1 MNADSLLVTKLKT
14 LFGSHWFLPKCQD
27 PTLYISCPSSES
39 HPSCNNSSV
48 LSCPHNLTLLKITH
62 LLFGLFLN
70 LSLSDVFPWLLWGCV
85 NLVRVVEKGRCA
97 LCSVLCQRGSWC
109 CRYLLHLWFTLITWW
124 SWCLLLFS
132 TIFSFIVNRYLE
144 TGTMTRSKF
153 YFSDFSTSFLH
164 LQMSCPR
171 ELLLWSLP
179 IFTKKFSISLCPSTF
194 INWNF
199 ILRESSLFS
208 PP

>member
-1 MNADSLLVTKLKT
+1 MP
-14 LFGSHWFLPKCQD
+14 GSHLVF
-27 PTLYISCPSSES
+27 SCPFPGS
-39 HPSCNNSSV
+39 HPSCDSSSV

-85 NLVRVVEKGRCA
+85 NLVRVVEKGPCA
-97 LCSVLCQRGSWC
+97 LRAVLYQRGSLC
-109 CRYLLHLWFTLITWW
+109 CCNLLHLRFILITWW

-132 TIFSFIVNRYLE
+132 TVFSFIVNRYLE
-144 TGTMTRSKF
+144 RGTMTRSKF
-153 YFSDFSTSFLH
+153 YFSNFSMSFLH
-164 LQMSCPR
+164 LQMSCPW
-171 ELLLWSLP
+171 ELLLWNLP
-179 IFTKKFSISLCPSTF
+179 ILTKKFLISLCPSTF

-208 PP
+208 PPENVFN